1 MYKVDYALFN
11 ITFEYVVKPI
21 DVVVIG
27 WEKDVNNTL
36 TLKVHQ
42 RMDFVYRKEVIDN
55 LVHWA
60 TDGTIINRLMELDD
74 DFLNV
79 VCYVWNVIYR
89 VKLLLIVILSVGIV
103 LIFSITSTGILFL
116 VLCLFLWF
124 GGIFVS

>member
-1 MYKVDYALFN
+1 MKDQITNFEGDFTAKHLYKVDYALFN
-11 ITFEYVVKPI
+11 ITIEYVVKPI

-42 RMDFVYRKEVIDN
+42 RMYFVYRKEVIDN

-79 VCYVWNVIYR
+79 VCYV
-89 VKLLLIVILSVGIV
+89 
-103 LIFSITSTGILFL
+103 
-116 VLCLFLWF
+116 
-124 GGIFVS
+124 